1 MAHRRRAHPVP
12 VGPVTATCGS
22 GVQRVAAA
30 VDGVP
35 VWFETSDTPLAAAPE
50 ALGSAFLLPALHQGV
65 PLTLADPV
73 DPEWLANVG
82 ELMKIARRWWRYPA
96 LAPEAAASSAAASPG
111 TAAGVAGSAAAHA
124 PAGERAAGAGVALF
138 FSGGVDSF
146 YSLLKSGATPDRLV
160 TVQGFDVALDDR
172 TRMAAVE
179 ATLRAV
185 AEARGLRALVL
196 RTNLRSHPLVQAM
209 PWERSHGGALAA
221 VAHVLGDGV
230 SEVLISSSIARDRQK
245 AWGSHWETDPLF
257 SSSRVRLREIGM
269 ELRRRQ
275 KLPLIAG
282 EPLVRRHLRVCW
294 ENRSPAGNCSHCGK
308 CLITRLLLA
317 ECGALD
323 AFPGFEGSAT
333 LARDLD
339 ALPSY
344 RTSLLTLTDLVV
356 SPRLDPEVLR
366 ATRALLERSRHA
378 QNPMVRARRAV
389 LRKALEWLGGARA

>member
-1 MAHRRRAHPVP
+1 MAHRRRTHAVP
-12 VGPVTATCGS
+12 IGPVTATFVS
-22 GVQRVAAA
+22 GVHRVAAD

-35 VWFETSDTPLAAAPE
+35 IWFETRDTPLTAAPE
-50 ALGSAFLLPALHQGV
+50 AFGSAFLLPALHQGV
-65 PLTLADPV
+65 RLALADPV
-73 DPEWLANVG
+73 DPAWLANVG
-82 ELMKIARRWWRYPA
+82 ELMRIARRWWRYPV
-96 LAPEAAASSAAASPG
+96 LVPEVAASSAAAAHG
-111 TAAGVAGSAAAHA
+111 TAAAN
-124 PAGERAAGAGVALF
+124 GVALF

-146 YSLLKSGATPDRLV
+146 YSLLKSGEMPDRLV
-160 TVQGFDVALDDR
+160 TVQGFDVALDDPA
-172 TRMAAVE
+172 RMAAVE
-179 ATLRAV
+179 TTLRAV
-185 AEARGLRALVL
+185 AEARGLRALVV

-209 PWERSHGGALAA
+209 AWERSHGGALAA

-230 SEVLISSSIARDRQK
+230 SEVLISSSIARDRTK
-245 AWGSHWETDPLF
+245 PWGSHWETDPLF

-308 CLITRLLLA
+308 CVITRLLLA
-317 ECGALD
+317 DCGTLD

-339 ALPSY
+339 ALQSY
-344 RTSLLTLTDLVV
+344 STSLHTLTDLAA
-356 SPRLDPEVLR
+356 SARLDPEVLR

-378 QNPMVRARRAV
+378 QNPLVRARRAV
-389 LRKALEWLGGARA
+389 LRKVLEWTRGGRP

>member
-1 MAHRRRAHPVP
+1 MH
-12 VGPVTATCGS
+12 
-22 GVQRVAAA
+22 RVAAD
-30 VDGVP
+30 VDGAP
-35 VWFETSDTPLAAAPE
+35 VWFETRDTPLTAAPE
-50 ALGSAFLLPALHQGV
+50 AFGSAFLLPALHQGA

-82 ELMKIARRWWRYPA
+82 ELMKIARRWWRYPV
-96 LAPEAAASSAAASPG
+96 LAPKVPG
-111 TAAGVAGSAAAHA
+111 AAGSAAAHA
-124 PAGERAAGAGVALF
+124 PADERGAGAGVALF

-146 YSLLKSGATPDRLV
+146 YSLLKSGATQDRLV
-160 TVQGFDVALDDR
+160 TVQGFDIPLDDHA
-172 TRMAAVE
+172 RMAAVE
-179 ATLRAV
+179 AMLRAV
-185 AEARGLRALVL
+185 AGARGLRAMVV

-221 VAHVLGDGV
+221 VGHVLGDGV
-230 SEVLISSSIARDRQK
+230 SEVLISSSIARDRTK

-269 ELRRRQ
+269 ELLRRQ

-294 ENRSPAGNCSHCGK
+294 ENRSPAGNCSRCGK
-308 CLITRLLLA
+308 CVITRLLLA
-317 ECGALD
+317 DCGALD

-344 RTSLLTLTDLVV
+344 RPSLLTLTDFAA
-356 SPRLDPEVLR
+356 SPRLEPEVRR
-366 ATRALLERSRHA
+366 ATRALLRRSRHA

-389 LRKALEWLGGARA
+389 LRKALEWLGAARA